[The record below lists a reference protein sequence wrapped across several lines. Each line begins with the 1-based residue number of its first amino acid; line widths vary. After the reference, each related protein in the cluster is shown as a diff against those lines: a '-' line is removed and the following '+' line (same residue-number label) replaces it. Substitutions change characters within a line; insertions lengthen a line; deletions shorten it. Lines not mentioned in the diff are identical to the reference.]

1 MRPYQAHLFNDET
14 KVPRILPADP
24 VFIHENRRYVNFATF
39 NCRHLYNNEHLKETA
54 KLTIEERG
62 LAPADGETVIINEIK
77 KRMTD
82 FKKTDSLMMFPDEI
96 TAFFAIGTL
105 FDEKATYFADHETS
119 PGILSVLQH
128 RNCESYSHQDLD
140 HLRKAL
146 GAHSN
151 RVIVIDGLYEWIGNI
166 APVAELIKAARE
178 QESVVIANELNSF
191 GLLGR
196 DGRGFVDL
204 FNLYD
209 DINFE
214 IGSFKRFLGGF
225 GCYVAGKKYLLNQ
238 IEDNIA
244 PFSETLPSFLLAM
257 NVTALDLIRNE
268 KTNKAVFQKLWNN
281 SRYFINRL
289 KQIGFKT
296 RSETPVIVISMSN
309 NDEAAELSKRL
320 FDEGIITEQFRE
332 RIRLSISVEHAKAD
346 LDFCLDRFES
356 IARDTG
362 LLNKLT

>member
-1 MRPYQAHLFNDET
+1 MKPYQTHLFNDEA
-14 KVPRILPADP
+14 KAPRILPADP
-24 VFIHENRRYVNFATF
+24 VFIHENRRYVNFATL

-62 LAPADGETVIINEIK
+62 LAPADGETEIMNEIK
-77 KRMTD
+77 KRMAD
-82 FKKTDSLMMFPDEI
+82 FKKTDSLMLFPDEI
-96 TAFFAIGTL
+96 TAIFAICSL
-105 FDEKATYFADHETS
+105 FGDKVTYFADHETS

-128 RNCESYSHQDLD
+128 RNCELYSHQDLD
-140 HLRKAL
+140 HLRKVL
-146 GAHSN
+146 NAHSN
-151 RVIVIDGLYEWIGNI
+151 RVVVIDGLYGWIGNI
-166 APVAELIKAARE
+166 APVADLIKVARE
-178 QESVVIANELNSF
+178 QESIVIANELNSF

-225 GCYVAGKKYLLNQ
+225 GCYIAAKKYLLNQ
-238 IEDNIA
+238 IEGNIA
-244 PFSETLPSFLLAM
+244 PFTETLPSFLLAI

-268 KTNKAVFQKLWNN
+268 KTNKAIFQKLWNN

-289 KQIGFKT
+289 KQVGFKT
-296 RSETPVIVISMSN
+296 RSETPVIVVSMN
-309 NDEAAELSKRL
+309 NDDEAAEFSKRL
-320 FDEGIITEQFRE
+320 FDEGIIVEQLRE

-346 LDFCLDRFES
+346 LDFCLDRLES
-356 IARDTG
+356 IGRNTG
-362 LLNKLT
+362 FINKPM